1 MLFRSQIE
9 NLTPH
14 INIEAKQLDRKWREI
29 KAKSKAKVRTQNYK
43 EARAIL
49 TEFRDLCSNV
59 YGAQELTAKIN
70 EELDAIPIEKPSLGE
85 RENDSVEYPK
95 SHCISRSKENV
106 TSRNPLVSE
115 RASSSSDKQSYKQT
129 EKTQKQQKQEETDK
143 GRELIAQNKLKE
155 ARDRYRTNGNSLKA
169 RLLSEIIRSQ
179 KGVELRK
186 LSLEEYKKNK
196 NTEQIKRIIKELEEY
211 LDLCTRLGI
220 PAEEYRTLLLEYRK
234 IK

>member
-1 MLFRSQIE
+1 M
-9 NLTPH
+9 
-14 INIEAKQLDRKWREI
+14 
-29 KAKSKAKVRTQNYK
+29 
-43 EARAIL
+43 
-49 TEFRDLCSNV
+49 
-59 YGAQELTAKIN
+59 
-70 EELDAIPIEKPSLGE
+70 
-85 RENDSVEYPK
+85 EYPK

-155 ARDRYRTNGNSLKA
+155 ARDRYRTKGDSMKA

>member
-1 MLFRSQIE
+1 M
-9 NLTPH
+9 
-14 INIEAKQLDRKWREI
+14 
-29 KAKSKAKVRTQNYK
+29 
-43 EARAIL
+43 
-49 TEFRDLCSNV
+49 
-59 YGAQELTAKIN
+59 
-70 EELDAIPIEKPSLGE
+70 
-85 RENDSVEYPK
+85 EYPK

-155 ARDRYRTNGNSLKA
+155 ARDRYR
-169 RLLSEIIRSQ
+169 
-179 KGVELRK
+179 
-186 LSLEEYKKNK
+186 NK